1 MTANA
6 LHPHTVAVSAGRPA
20 AVPDGPLNVPIVP
33 ASALHAGG
41 PSGYARDGA
50 PGWTGFEQALGRLEG
65 GQAVAFASGMAAVT
79 AVLRLLPAGARIVA
93 PTVVYMRVRDAL
105 TELHDAGALRVVWVD
120 IADTDAV
127 RDACA
132 AADALW
138 IESPTNP
145 LLDVAD
151 LPALCGDA
159 RGRGLL
165 CVVDSTLATP
175 FGQRPL
181 EHGADVVV
189 HSATKLI
196 GGHTDLLLGAAV
208 AREHAVADRLIHG
221 RESTGGTPGAL
232 EVFLALRGLRTLPLR
247 LERAQGNAIVL
258 AARLAGHPEVTQV
271 RYRQVRPTTRGA
283 VRAARR
289 RRVARPDRRD
299 GQRGVPAGWSAPSP
313 RPRRPWWCR
322 ATSAAS
328 TAAPRRRSR
337 RSGASSPTWRTPLR
351 RPRGAS

>member
-1 MTANA
+1 M
-6 LHPHTVAVSAGRPA
+6 G
-20 AVPDGPLNVPIVP
+20 
-33 ASALHAGG
+33 
-41 PSGYARDGA
+41 
-50 PGWTGFEQALGRLEG
+50 
-65 GQAVAFASGMAAVT
+65 
-79 AVLRLLPAGARIVA
+79 
-93 PTVVYMRVRDAL
+93 VRDAL

-151 LPALCGDA
+151 LPALCADA

-196 GGHTDLLLGAAV
+196 GGHSDLLLGAAV
-208 AREHAVADRLIHG
+208 AREHAVAERLIHG
-221 RESTGGTPGAL
+221 RESTGATPGAL

-271 RYRQVRPTTRGA
+271 RYPGLPDDPAHAVAAATLDGFGVMLTFRVRGGA
-283 VRAARR
+283 ERAQALAERVEVFTHVTSFGGVESTLERRARWP
-289 RRVARPDRRD
+289 AE
-299 GQRGVPAGWSAPSP
+299 RGVPDDLLRVSVGCEHVDDLWADLE
-313 RPRRPWWCR
+313 R
-322 ATSAAS
+322 ALAATRTPASAA
-328 TAAPRRRSR
+328 AA
-337 RSGASSPTWRTPLR
+337 
-351 RPRGAS
+351 